1 MATYE
6 GKHYR
11 LRAGSPMPTSIP
23 GQFVFHAFMATTQ
36 NSVIDTC
43 TTVISTSD
51 QFSGQGGNYLAA
63 SFSRLPVSAVGV
75 ELFKGK
81 TTDKALYGDEGSW
94 GFN

>member
-1 MATYE
+1 MATYK

-23 GQFVFHAFMATTQ
+23 GQFVFHTFMATTQ

-43 TTVISTSD
+43 TTVIPKSY
-51 QFSGQGGNYLAA
+51 QFSGQGGNYITA
-63 SFSRLPVSAVGV
+63 SFSRLPVSTVGA

-81 TTDKALYGDEGSW
+81 TTDKNIYGDEDSW